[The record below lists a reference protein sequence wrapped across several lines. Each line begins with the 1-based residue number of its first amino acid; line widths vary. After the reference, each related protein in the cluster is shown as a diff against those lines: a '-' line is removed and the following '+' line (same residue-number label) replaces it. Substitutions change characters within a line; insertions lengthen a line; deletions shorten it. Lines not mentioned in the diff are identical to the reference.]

1 MTGQISDYAKL
12 AISCFPLSLVLS
24 ACHLNLTPQLDPGP
38 QADSTAAS
46 SPSKA
51 PVAQPA
57 NSPNTATK
65 SPQNATPKTASA
77 AYQKALDRADSA
89 RSIAKSAT
97 NPDDWQLAISRWQ
110 AAITLLK
117 QVPQDDVNYKYI
129 KPRLS
134 EFQQGLSI
142 TQQRAQGRKVQ
153 GTLKPAIS
161 ADQRINTSDLMT
173 PTGGST
179 RSFQVPIKFR
189 RLRIPVIDVRFNGSR
204 QFEMMVDTGASGTM
218 ITAEMAAE
226 LGIKEAGQAAI
237 MTPAGPAS
245 TGYGFMG
252 EISAGGKSIYN
263 TPVTIGP
270 VGLLGHDF
278 FGDCEVS
285 FRRDVIEFANCS
297 V

>member
-1 MTGQISDYAKL
+1 MTGHIAGYAKIAL
-12 AISCFPLSLVLS
+12 SYLPLSLTLS
-24 ACHLNLTPQLDPGP
+24 ACQVNLTQQLRPEPKTTPTATSRPEAVVPQPV
-38 QADSTAAS
+38 S
-46 SPSKA
+46 SPA
-51 PVAQPA
+51 TQA
-57 NSPNTATK
+57 SP
-65 SPQNATPKTASA
+65 NATPKTASN

-89 RSIAKSAT
+89 RSISKSAT
-97 NPDDWQLAISRWQ
+97 NPDDWQLAISRWE
-110 AAITLLK
+110 AAIALLK
-117 QVPQDDVNYKYI
+117 QVPQNDVNYKYI

-134 EFQQGLSI
+134 EFQQSLSI
-142 TQQRAQGRKVQ
+142 AQQRAQGRKVQ

-161 ADQRINTSDLMT
+161 ADQRLNTSDLMT
-173 PTGGST
+173 PAGAGQ
-179 RSFQVPIKFR
+179 RSFQVPIKYR
-189 RLRIPVIDVRFNGSR
+189 RDRIPVIDVRFNDRR

-218 ITAEMAAE
+218 ITAEMAAA
-226 LGIKEAGQAAI
+226 LGVKEAGQTAI
-237 MTPAGPAS
+237 MTPAGPSS

-285 FRRDVIEFANCS
+285 FRSDVIEFTNCS